1 MTVWPPVRG
10 QVVQVAIPGVPEPKL
25 CVVVSNNRRNR
36 ALPTVLVV
44 RLTTTGKP
52 DIPSIV
58 RLPESEAFHGVAVC
72 DDILEVF
79 EDEVLATRG
88 GLTPAGVRA
97 VEDGLRAA
105 LDL

>member
-1 MTVWPPVRG
+1 MTFWPPARG
-10 QVVQVAIPGVPEPKL
+10 QVLQVAIPGVPEPKL

-44 RLTTTGKP
+44 RLTSSSKP

-58 RLPESEAFHGVAVC
+58 RLPETETFHGVAVC
-72 DDILEVF
+72 DDIFEVF
-79 EDEVLATRG
+79 EDEVLAMRG
-88 GLTPAGVRA
+88 GLTPAALRA
-97 VEDGLRAA
+97 VGDGLRAA